1 MTPTM
6 SDPISLTSQ
15 LMENRRLMKA
25 AVSEARESGRDYA
38 EKQAAYYAAKSKAAL
53 ELKADGYAVTLIE
66 MVVKGMPEV
75 AGPLLEMQ
83 CAEALYK
90 AALKAIDVYRDDSRI
105 VYDQIKRAQM
115 GDPGF

>member
-1 MTPTM
+1 
-6 SDPISLTSQ
+6 
-15 LMENRRLMKA
+15 
-25 AVSEARESGRDYA
+25 
-38 EKQAAYYAAKSKAAL
+38 
-53 ELKADGYAVTLIE
+53 

-90 AALKAIDVYRDDSRI
+90 ATLKAIDVYRDDSRI